1 MKIIF
6 SLTTFLILNISLFSQ
21 LVLPKKIVQPQTLQQ
36 VVKGLSE
43 SFSSFK
49 GDEIGNAPGTKEF
62 TSKICWSGAEKCIVV
77 EYSTAKG
84 EKKSTVGNNSWQAVM
99 PSTESFKEASK
110 KFKQIYNQIN
120 NSTVSFGGKNI
131 KLNAKYENPS
141 EDIGFSSILFENKD
155 KKRLQIQLELG
166 NEGMEW
172 QVKISVYEIEKEEE

>member
-6 SLTTFLILNISLFSQ
+6 SLTILLILKISLYSQ

-36 VVKGLSE
+36 VVKGLAE
-43 SFSSFK
+43 NFSSIK
-49 GDEIGNAPGTKEF
+49 GEENGTSPGTKEF
-62 TSKICWSGAEKCIVV
+62 TSKICWTGAEKCIIA

-84 EKKSTVGNNSWQAVM
+84 EKKSTVGNNSWQAIM
-99 PSTESFKEASK
+99 PATENFKDAAK

-131 KLNAKYENPS
+131 KLNAKYENPT
-141 EDIGFSSILFENKD
+141 EEIGFSSILFENKD
-155 KKRLQIQLELG
+155 KKRLQVQLELG

-172 QVKISVYEIEKEEE
+172 QVKISVFEIEKEVE